1 MRGIVITNR
10 SLLFRAS
17 PGFAAEVSIPRA
29 DDRTLKRAALVLPD
43 KYRAAQRRP
52 ADRVLF
58 DTAPADEQMLFTSY
72 CAGLAA

>member
-29 DDRTLKRAALVLPD
+29 DDRTLKHAALVVPD
-43 KYRAAQRRP
+43 KYRAAQRRL
-52 ADRVLF
+52 AGRVLF
-58 DTAPADEQMLFTSY
+58 DTAPTEERMLFTGY